1 MALVTYLDGARK
13 LLNQYVI
20 TATDGAGAQNL
31 SIDVSALAKNN
42 GKECTHL
49 SLNKVYFNVQ
59 VTDNADAVEMQWD
72 AQTNIPFIVL
82 NGYDDYDFS
91 SIGGISPTAADKEVT
106 NFSGDVIIL
115 NPARTAGDTIFIKME
130 WIKHYAN

>member
-1 MALVTYLDGARK
+1 MALVTYLDGSRK

-20 TATDGAGAQNL
+20 AAGTAASAQSL
-31 SIDVSALAKNN
+31 SIDVSSLAKNN
-42 GKECTHL
+42 GKACTHV

-72 AQTNIPFIVL
+72 ADTQRPFIVL

-91 SIGGISPTAADKEVT
+91 SVGGISPTDADKAASGYT
-106 NFSGDVIIL
+106 GDVTIV
-115 NPARTAGDTIFIKME
+115 NPARTAGDTIFVKME

>member
-20 TATDGAGAQNL
+20 AAGDATGAQSL

-42 GKECTHL
+42 GKECTHV

-72 AQTNIPFIVL
+72 ADTQRPFIVL
-82 NGYDDYDFS
+82 N
-91 SIGGISPTAADKEVT
+91 ITLT
-106 NFSGDVIIL
+106 NGNIWHTYVQF
-115 NPARTAGDTIFIKME
+115 RRC
-130 WIKHYAN
+130 

>member
-20 TATDGAGAQNL
+20 TATDSVSAQDL
-31 SIDVSALAKNN
+31 TIDVSALAKNN
-42 GKECTHL
+42 GKECQYL

-91 SIGGISPTAADKEVT
+91 SIGGISPTAADKT
-106 NFSGDVIIL
+106 ATSFSGDVLIK
-115 NPARTAGDTIFIKME
+115 NPARTAGDTVFIKME
-130 WIKHYAN
+130 WIKHY

>member
-20 TATDGAGAQNL
+20 AAGDATGAQSL

-42 GKECTHL
+42 GKECTHV

-72 AQTNIPFIVL
+72 ADTQRPFIVL

-91 SIGGISPTAADKEVT
+91 SVGGISPTTADKAASGYT
-106 NFSGDVIIL
+106 GDVTIV
-115 NPARTAGDTIFIKME
+115 NPARAAGDTIFIKME

>member
-20 TATDGAGAQNL
+20 AAGDATGAQSL

-42 GKECTHL
+42 GKECTHV

-59 VTDNADAVEMQWD
+59 VN
-72 AQTNIPFIVL
+72 
-82 NGYDDYDFS
+82 DYDFS
-91 SIGGISPTAADKEVT
+91 SVGGISPTTADKAASGYT
-106 NFSGDVIIL
+106 GDVTIV
-115 NPARTAGDTIFIKME
+115 NPARAAGDTIFIKME

>member
-20 TATDGAGAQNL
+20 AAGDATGAQSL

-42 GKECTHL
+42 GKECTHV

-72 AQTNIPFIVL
+72 ADTQRPFIVL

-91 SIGGISPTAADKEVT
+91 SVGGISPTTDDKAASGYT
-106 NFSGDVIIL
+106 GDVTIV
-115 NPARTAGDTIFIKME
+115 NPARAAGDTIFIKME

>member
-42 GKECTHL
+42 GKECKYL

-59 VTDNADAVEMQWD
+59 VTDNADAVEMQWVAD
-72 AQTNIPFIVL
+72 TNIPFIVL

-91 SIGGISPTAADKEVT
+91 SIGGISPTATDKTAT
-106 NFSGDVIIL
+106 NFSGDVLIS
-115 NPARTAGDTIFIKME
+115 NPARTAGDTVFIKME
-130 WIKHYAN
+130 WIKHY

>member
-20 TATDGAGAQNL
+20 TATDGAGAQTL
-31 SIDVSALAKNN
+31 TIDVSALAKNN

-59 VTDNADAVEMQWD
+59 VTDNADAVEILRVF
-72 AQTNIPFIVL
+72 IPSPPVPHVSIELSTFTRL
-82 NGYDDYDFS
+82 DFS
-91 SIGGISPTAADKEVT
+91 
-106 NFSGDVIIL
+106 L
-115 NPARTAGDTIFIKME
+115 NT
-130 WIKHYAN
+130 